1 MILNIAETCNV
12 GTGRAGDK
20 LSSSIN
26 SSRVP
31 SSKYIENDILS
42 AGLNLMTC
50 SISHLNVQKFVLF
63 SSALSTGTLNSDPL
77 TFLLGLFV
85 HRVSLTIASVF
96 PNRT

>member
-31 SSKYIENDILS
+31 SSKYIENDI
-42 AGLNLMTC
+42 
-50 SISHLNVQKFVLF
+50 QKFVLF